1 MISQKTNHR
10 RQQGYLTI
18 LLAEMTVAVVLMA
31 GVLIPLTVGF
41 FKEAK
46 QMRDLYLE
54 AVAME
59 IVDGEMEILAAGGA
73 EGISAG
79 SQPYAINA
87 AAATN
92 LPPGKFTL
100 TREGKTLRLEWRAN
114 EPLEHLRVN
123 REISLP

>member
-18 LLAEMTVAVVLMA
+18 LLAEMTVAVGLMA
-31 GVLIPLTVGF
+31 VVLIPLTVGF
-41 FKEAK
+41 FKEGK

-73 EGISAG
+73 EGITAS

-123 REISLP
+123 REILLP